1 MPMVAAGGDLT
12 TTVVTAHTGIT
23 LAATIGIIGT
33 TVTTTIND
41 DKGAEHINSA
51 PR

>member
-1 MPMVAAGGDLT
+1 MPMAAAGGDLT

-23 LAATIGIIGT
+23 LVATIGIIVT
-33 TVTTTIND
+33 IVTTTIND
-41 DKGAEHINSA
+41 DNGAEHINST